1 MSSAAMRGLR
11 SRWVG
16 WMRPSVRKVGAVQVA
31 TGALAVG
38 ALFTGVSWPWWV
50 LALLGYFFYA
60 CVGHSVGYHRYFA
73 HRSFRAPRWA
83 EVMFT
88 VAGTLGCVGSPV
100 GWAQMHRRHHR
111 LLGPGR
117 RPLYRAPV
125 SAPEPA
131 GAADERV
138 RLGAGECPRPSP
150 DVPVR
155 PAPGVRDAV
164 LLRHRGGVRR
174 GAARSWTGA
183 CSCTAGR
190 YRLPGRF
197 GWQVSMRGRRTVTV
211 TVITTRRTGAG
222 TCGGARSSRGERAG
236 TTTTTRTPGRGAIG
250 SDGGSGTSGAAVV
263 WAILRQSNQRIR
275 AHGAGPMD
283 PVPGSGRYRCQGSS
297 NGSRQYTQRESGEGD
312 APCDWQAISRCGSS
326 STTQERP
333 MILETIRWSMLIV
346 TGLSAFSI
354 SVSALADSCGR
365 LCEARVGTL
374 GDGR

>member
-38 ALFTGVSWPWWV
+38 ALFTGVSWPWWG

-150 DVPVR
+150 DVPGR

-164 LLRHRGGVRR
+164 LLRHRGRIRR
-174 GAARSWTGA
+174 RAAARGLAPVPVRLGGTGCLDA
-183 CSCTAGR
+183 VDGGPRCVGDAPARLPQSRHAGR
-190 YRLPGRF
+190 EPELVVVLAPL
-197 GWQVSMRGRRTVTV
+197 V
-211 TVITTRRTGAG
+211 
-222 TCGGARSSRGERAG
+222 
-236 TTTTTRTPGRGAIG
+236 GRGLAQQHHANPRAW
-250 SDGGSGTSGAAVV
+250 SYRERWWEWDFGAAVV
-263 WAILRQSNQRIR
+263 WAILRQSNQRNG
-275 AHGAGPMD
+275 HGAGPMD
-283 PVPGSGRYRCQGSS
+283 PVREVGGIDVKGHPMVPANTRNASQAKGMLHATGKRFPDVDEFNNAGAS
-297 NGSRQYTQRESGEGD
+297 N
-312 APCDWQAISRCGSS
+312 
-326 STTQERP
+326 
-333 MILETIRWSMLIV
+333 
-346 TGLSAFSI
+346 
-354 SVSALADSCGR
+354 DS
-365 LCEARVGTL
+365 
-374 GDGR
+374 